1 MEFKGGGRLKKYDFQ
16 LRKVVICVKT
26 LICPPPQM
34 FCKVSA
40 TTHDI
45 FDIIIKIY
53 RLITLEWQFVIDKFN
68 IKYKFYMDI
77 LHLS

>member
-1 MEFKGGGRLKKYDFQ
+1 
-16 LRKVVICVKT
+16 
-26 LICPPPQM
+26 M

-45 FDIIIKIY
+45 FDIIVKIN

>member
-1 MEFKGGGRLKKYDFQ
+1 MEFKGGGMLKKYDFQ

-26 LICPPPQM
+26 LICPPPQI

-40 TTHDI
+40 TTHHI
-45 FDIIIKIY
+45 FDIIIKIN
-53 RLITLEWQFVIDKFN
+53 RLITLEWQIVIDKFN

-77 LHLS
+77 LHLW